1 MKRCPECAV
10 YFAPRRI
17 DQAYCSVPCS
27 KKADSRELAR
37 ARRLYRALY
46 HWRLDRSKKG
56 VKEAGKLLVFICR
69 EIRHW
74 IEEDR
79 LSQRGTPPKHDLM
92 ADRGHQ
98 RVDARK
104 KMELGL

>member
-1 MKRCPECAV
+1 MKRCPMCRAM
-10 YFAPRRI
+10 FSPRRI
-17 DQAYCSVPCS
+17 DQTYCSTGCS
-27 KKADSRELAR
+27 KKADQLELAR

-56 VKEAGKLLVFICR
+56 VKQAGQLLVFICR

-79 LSQRGTPPKHDLM
+79 LNQQGPPAMHDLM

-98 RVDARK
+98 RVKAK
-104 KMELGL
+104 AGLGL